1 MGAGEQYGSEE
12 DRNMKQETIV
22 AQPVIEA
29 PRMMLRPLR
38 SSDAGLMTL
47 YASDR
52 RVAEMT
58 TSIPHPLPPGAAEA
72 YIAQAMKP
80 GRDEVV
86 WAMDATEMGGGE
98 LMGMISLHQMDRGQS
113 EIVYWVAPAMW
124 NTGFASEAVRALV
137 QANPLE
143 NQTIFASVFQDNPG
157 SARVLTNAGFDYLG
171 DAEAFSVARN
181 AKVATWTYLKRLA

>member
-1 MGAGEQYGSEE
+1 MIGH
-12 DRNMKQETIV
+12 
-22 AQPVIEA
+22 
-29 PRMMLRPLR
+29 
-38 SSDAGLMTL
+38 
-47 YASDR
+47 YAADR

-58 TSIPHPLPPGAAEA
+58 TTIPHPYPPGAAEN
-72 YIAQAMKP
+72 YVAQAMRP
-80 GRDEVV
+80 DHGETV
-86 WAMDATEMGGGE
+86 WAMDSAEMGGAE
-98 LMGMISLHQMDRGQS
+98 LMGLIGLKALDRGQS
-113 EIVYWVAPAMW
+113 EIGYWVAPAMW

-137 QANPLE
+137 QANPLD